1 MPTKYTDIDII
12 MNVIMSDVSNIK
24 ILKLMNS
31 NSVIPLIPV
40 LDALLSCTS
49 VLINF
54 KTPPLLARLIAN
66 IL

>member
-54 KTPPLLARLIAN
+54 KTPPLVARLIAN